1 MFLYERHNDM
11 KALTKKM
18 FNKYKIHILVLIIS
32 AFPLGCKRL
41 DIDNAPSALERGTKY
56 KIVLKDNSGYMT
68 TLYGNNLVRNA
79 EIMIK
84 SKMQG
89 TEYQLTTDSNGVAEI
104 SGIISDD
111 YIVTANRWM
120 LPSEMKIISGVSR
133 GDIKLTNTNARIIT
147 FSSHSGTEITIPMEM
162 AIGSSPIVISEIYA
176 CGPPGA
182 GLYYQDKYV
191 EFYNQTDSVVYL
203 DGLVVAVV
211 FANYYLN
218 IRYAND
224 PDYVHTKS
232 IYKFPGSGK
241 DYPIRSGQFIVCA
254 AEAINHKLVAPNSID
269 LSHADFEF
277 YKPDGTGIDNPN
289 VPNMIYIYQDSGNLW
304 LIGGEGSAII
314 LSNCPSDSIKPSG
327 DQFLIP
333 IKSVMDGVEY
343 LQDPTRLDL
352 KILNSSIDAGAT
364 GSIQFYTGKS
374 MERKALSTSPRL
386 ILKDDNNSTA
396 DFDIILH
403 PTPGKYH

>member
-1 MFLYERHNDM
+1 MKSIISNLVNKYRIHLLVFFISVIPLSCNILNIDKIPSATERDI
-11 KALTKKM
+11 
-18 FNKYKIHILVLIIS
+18 KYKII
-32 AFPLGCKRL
+32 
-41 DIDNAPSALERGTKY
+41 
-56 KIVLKDNSGYMT
+56 LKDNSGYMM
-68 TLYGNNLVRNA
+68 TLYGSNLVRNA

-89 TEYQLTTDSNGVAEI
+89 TEYQLTTDSNGVATI

-111 YIVTANRWM
+111 YLVTANRWM
-120 LPSEMKIISGVSR
+120 LPAEMKIISGASR
-133 GDIKLTNTNARIIT
+133 GDIKLTNTNSRIIT
-147 FSSHSGTEITIPMEM
+147 FSQKNGSDIVIPMEM
-162 AIGSSPIVISEIYA
+162 ALGSSPIVISEIYA

-191 EFYNQTDSVVYL
+191 EFYNQTDSVVYV
-203 DGLVVAVV
+203 DGLVVSVV
-211 FANYYLN
+211 FANYYLG
-218 IRYAND
+218 IRYSDD
-224 PDYVHTKS
+224 PDYVHTKN
-232 IYKFPGSGK
+232 IYKFPGRGK
-241 DYPIRSGQFIVCA
+241 DYPIHPGQFIVCA

-269 LSHADFEF
+269 LSHSDFEF

-304 LIGGEGSAII
+304 LIGGQGCAII
-314 LSNCPSDSIKPSG
+314 LSNCPSDSIKQSG

-352 KILNSSIDAGAT
+352 KILSPSIDAGAT
-364 GSIQFYTGKS
+364 GGIQFYTGKS

-386 ILKDDNNSTA
+386 ILKDDDNSTV
-396 DFDIILH
+396 DFDIIAH